1 MTVVPSSAFIRLFHF
16 RLIAPVRGHCPK
28 AIKALALLHPM
39 DLLSLGAEVM
49 HGKWKIALTAVAV
62 AGVGVA
68 AVAASSPSEHAVGK
82 AADIVPA
89 MASQQQLSDR
99 LPESAAKTFSS
110 TGIDPASVRLVGK
123 TTNLQYF
130 AAAMGSDQICIVTVG
145 QDGSGQMM
153 GCTFVKGFEGYG
165 LRVANPDKSEEAW
178 LVVPGSTQAAAASD
192 PENGTLPL
200 RIFS

>member
-1 MTVVPSSAFIRLFHF
+1 
-16 RLIAPVRGHCPK
+16 
-28 AIKALALLHPM
+28 M
-39 DLLSLGAEVM
+39 DLLSLGGAEVM

-192 PENGTLPL
+192 PEKWDATAPNFLVKGST
-200 RIFS
+200 R